1 MLSTGISAV
10 IAIAIIAIG
19 LFYIVNP
26 RVITPSFG
34 LPLPDSGPNTTGW
47 LRLKGVRDLTMGLLV
62 VASLVW
68 GSAHETGALLL
79 IAAVIPTGDM
89 FTILAA
95 RGSAAKALGI
105 HGLTA
110 AVMIMTGLTALTA
123 AIHL

>member
-34 LPLPDSGPNTTGW
+34 LPLPDTGPNTTGW

-68 GSAHETGALLL
+68 GSAHETGALLI
-79 IAAVIPTGDM
+79 IAAAIPTGDM

-95 RGSAAKALGI
+95 RGSAAKALGV

>member
-1 MLSTGISAV
+1 MLSTAISAV
-10 IAIAIIAIG
+10 IAIAIIGIG

-34 LPLPDSGPNTTGW
+34 LPLPDTGPNTAWW

-62 VASLVW
+62 IASLVW

-79 IAAVIPTGDM
+79 IAATIPTGDM
-89 FTILAA
+89 LTILAA
-95 RGSAAKALGI
+95 RGSVAKALGV

-110 AVMIMTGLTALTA
+110 AVMIMTGIAVLMAGV
-123 AIHL
+123 H